1 MPLPMSRRAFAGTLG
16 AAAGVAFLD
25 TPLVGRVAE
34 AATQRPRPADA
45 VILSSNENPY
55 GPSPKALEAA
65 AKAAANRYPDA
76 LEDAAREAI
85 AKHHGVAADQVLLGC
100 GSSEIL
106 QMADEA
112 FSGPGKNVVAAEPT
126 FEAVL
131 AYAKVVRADGIKV
144 PLTPDFR
151 HDLPKMAAA
160 CDASTGLVYVC
171 NPNNPTATIVTGD
184 EMAAFAAAVPPTATI
199 LVDEAYHHFV
209 EDPRY
214 RSSLE
219 LIAKHPNVVVART
232 FSKIYGMAGMRLGYA
247 VGSKET
253 IAAMAPHASWSNANA
268 GVLAAAGREPRG
280 SRARPAPAEAPERH
294 AEVARLGAHEAGLP
308 DDAVR
313 GELRDGGRGR
323 RRRAVHPGV
332 PGEEDPRRPEVP
344 VAPELAAR
352 HGRKAWRGRGVPRR
366 AARGRA
372 GALAGRLIPI
382 SALRRRTA
390 CCAGGCTARPCA
402 CRRR

>member
-1 MPLPMSRRAFAGTLG
+1 MMRRIFDEEASMPLPISRRAFAGSLG

-25 TPLVGRVAE
+25 TPLVSRVAE
-34 AATQRPRPADA
+34 AATKRARPTDS

-65 AKAAANRYPDA
+65 AKAATNRYPDA
-76 LEDAAREAI
+76 LENAAVEAI
-85 AKHHGVAADQVLLGC
+85 AKHHGVAAEQVLLGC

-112 FSGPGKNVVAAEPT
+112 FSGPGKKVVAAEPT

-131 AYAKVVRADGIKV
+131 AYAKVVSADGVKV

-151 HDLPKMAAA
+151 HDLARMAAA

-184 EMAAFAAAVPPTATI
+184 EMAAFASAVPATATI

-219 LIAKHPNVVVART
+219 LIAKRPNVVVART

-253 IAAMAPHASWSNANA
+253 IAAMAPYASWSNANA
-268 GVLAAAGREPRG
+268 GVLAAAAASLADPDLVPRQKKLLNDTRKWLVSELTKQG
-280 SRARPAPAEAPERH
+280 FRTMPSEANFVMIDVGGDVAPFIQAFRARKILVGRKFPSLPNWLRVTVGKRDEVEAFLAALPEVVPAP
-294 AEVARLGAHEAGLP
+294 V
-308 DDAVR
+308 
-313 GELRDGGRGR
+313 
-323 RRRAVHPGV
+323 
-332 PGEEDPRRPEVP
+332 
-344 VAPELAAR
+344 
-352 HGRKAWRGRGVPRR
+352 R
-366 AARGRA
+366 AA
-372 GALAGRLIPI
+372 
-382 SALRRRTA
+382 
-390 CCAGGCTARPCA
+390 
-402 CRRR
+402 